1 MEIAI
6 VGGGIGGLTLA
17 LALHQRGIAA
27 RVYEGV
33 AEVRELGVGIT
44 LLPHA
49 MREYAALGLEAA
61 LVAQGVETRESS
73 HFNRFGQL
81 IHTEPRGR
89 YAGYAVPEVMI
100 HRARLHLTLWN
111 AAIERLGADRVL
123 TDHQCVGFDQDA
135 DGVTLRF
142 TSASGAVRPP
152 VKAEYVVACDGV
164 NSTIRRQ
171 FYPDE
176 TLAFGGINTWR
187 GVTRG
192 KPFLSG
198 QTYVRAGAMGT
209 GNIVIYP
216 IENDIDGEGNQLIN
230 WTTQV
235 YQPGFQANDWNRK
248 GRIEDFIHIYESWT
262 FDWLDVPDMIRRSDV
277 LLEYPMI
284 DKDPVDRWTFGRV
297 TLLGDA
303 AHPMYQR
310 GSNGSAQAVIDS
322 RTLADALAKGG
333 DPRAAFAAYEAARR
347 ETTARIVRTNRTTP
361 PDYMIIRVE
370 ELVGDRPFD
379 DLDKYI
385 SRAEL
390 DAMIEDYKRVTGYA
404 RADVA

>member
-17 LALHQRGIAA
+17 LALQQRGIASH
-27 RVYEGV
+27 VYEGV
-33 AEVRELGVGIT
+33 PEVKELGVGIT

-49 MREYAALGLEAA
+49 MREYRALGLEAA
-61 LVAQGVETRESS
+61 LVAQGVETREAS
-73 HFNRFGQL
+73 HYNRFGQL

-89 YAGYAVPEVMI
+89 YAGYGVPEVMI
-100 HRARLHLTLWN
+100 HRAKLHLTLWN
-111 AAIERLGADRVL
+111 AAIERLGTDQVL
-123 TDHQCVGFDQDA
+123 ADHQCVGFDEDEQ
-135 DGVTLRF
+135 GVTLHF
-142 TSASGAVRPP
+142 TSARGEARPDVRADAVIG
-152 VKAEYVVACDGV
+152 CDGV
-164 NSTIRRQ
+164 NSTIRRK

-176 TLAFGGINTWR
+176 KLAFGGINTWR
-187 GVTRG
+187 GVTRM

-216 IENDIDGEGNQLIN
+216 IEDDIDGNGTQLIN

-235 YQPGFQANDWNRK
+235 YQPGFEANDWNRQGK
-248 GRIEDFIHIYESWT
+248 IEDFIHIYESWK
-262 FDWLDVPDMIRRSDV
+262 FDWLDVPEMIRKSHV

-322 RTLADALAKGG
+322 RTLADAMAKGG
-333 DPRAAFAAYEAARR
+333 DPRAAFAAYEDARR
-347 ETTARIVRTNRTTP
+347 EVTARIVRTNRSNP
-361 PDYMIIRVE
+361 PDYMMIRVE

-385 SRAEL
+385 TRAEL
-390 DAMIEDYKRVTGYA
+390 DRMMEEYKRVTGYA

>member
-17 LALHQRGIAA
+17 LALHQRGIPS
-27 RVYEGV
+27 RIYEGV
-33 AEVRELGVGIT
+33 AEVKELGVGIT

-49 MREYAALGLEAA
+49 MREYRALGLDGI
-61 LVAQGVETRESS
+61 LIAQGIETREAS

-81 IHTEPRGR
+81 IHSEPRGQF
-89 YAGYAVPEVMI
+89 AGYAVPEVMI

-123 TDHQCVGFDQDA
+123 TGHECVGLDQTD
-135 DGVTLRF
+135 DKVTLHFRD
-142 TSASGAVRPP
+142 RPD
-152 VKAEYVVACDGV
+152 VAADVVIGCDGV
-164 NSTIRRQ
+164 NSAVRRE
-171 FYPDE
+171 FYPNE
-176 TLAFGGINTWR
+176 KLAFGGINTWR
-187 GVTRG
+187 GVAYHE
-192 KPFLSG
+192 PFLSG
-198 QTYVRAGAMGT
+198 ATYVRAGAMGT

-216 IENDIDGEGNQLIN
+216 IEDDVDGKGTQLIN

-235 YQPGFQANDWNRK
+235 HQPGFEANDWNRK
-248 GRIEDFIHIYESWT
+248 GKIEDFIHIYESWK
-262 FDWLDVPDMIRRSDV
+262 FDWLDVPDLIRKSHV

-284 DKDPVDRWTFGRV
+284 DRDPVGRWTFGHV

-322 RTLADALAKGG
+322 RVLADAMAKEA

-347 ETTARIVRTNRTTP
+347 EVTARIVETNRTTP

-385 SRAEL
+385 TKVEL
-390 DAMIEDYKRVTGYA
+390 DRMLEDYKRVTGYA